1 MSEINRLRWKCRRGM
16 LELDLVLIQF
26 LERDFSALDADSK
39 KAFEIL
45 LEAGDEE
52 LWALITD
59 VEASAAPELQA
70 VIARLRAC

>member
-16 LELDLVLIQF
+16 LELDLVLNQY
-26 LERDFSALDADSK
+26 LEQDYSAMDSASK
-39 KAFEIL
+39 QAFETL

-59 VEASAAPELQA
+59 EKTSAAPELQA
-70 VIARLRAC
+70 VITRLRAC